1 MLIIFQV
8 DLYLLPDGVVP
19 LAKPSITVLSP
30 WLPKNEGEEVP
41 SPMSGS
47 QVWWLKNKAPLAECQ
62 KWTWT
67 DHNLLPH
74 YVQWLMMT
82 LYSWEGALSAFSED
96 SAYASKV
103 AFGWDQSSLNP
114 VTVLQD
120 HISGHHLLRWED
132 YFSEDIPLDRE
143 CANRERS

>member
-47 QVWWLKNKAPLAECQ
+47 QVW
-62 KWTWT
+62 
-67 DHNLLPH
+67 
-74 YVQWLMMT
+74 
-82 LYSWEGALSAFSED
+82 
-96 SAYASKV
+96 
-103 AFGWDQSSLNP
+103 
-114 VTVLQD
+114 
-120 HISGHHLLRWED
+120 
-132 YFSEDIPLDRE
+132 
-143 CANRERS
+143 